1 MYIIFRHL
9 PKLKVTE
16 FRKNEDYSF
25 YVLGSN
31 FAFMGKS
38 NRKKY
43 IKKEFL
49 NSMENLHDLDDMITS
64 EN

>member
-38 NRKKY
+38 NREKY
-43 IKKEFL
+43 IYKEV
-49 NSMENLHDLDDMITS
+49 
-64 EN
+64 